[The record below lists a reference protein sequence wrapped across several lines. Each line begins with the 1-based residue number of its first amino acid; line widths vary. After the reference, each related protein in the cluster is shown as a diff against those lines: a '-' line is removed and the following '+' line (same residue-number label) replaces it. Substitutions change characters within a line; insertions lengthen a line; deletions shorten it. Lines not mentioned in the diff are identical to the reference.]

1 MAEIIQEEKGK
12 KGGKRRPKKHS
23 TNIDMTPMV
32 DLMCLLITF
41 FMLTT
46 AFSKPKVMVITMPEK
61 NKDPKEINDA
71 PKIPK
76 ERTLNILLTE
86 NHVVYYYNGLA
97 DPKTPPLPTLIKT
110 NFSKDGIRKV
120 LLERNKDLFTKIVN
134 FHDSITNEKVK
145 LYIYR
150 DDSLNPVFATAG
162 GKAYKSF
169 DRGSS
174 WTSIPG
180 PQITDGDIAL
190 ANLLLKDQAK
200 REFNVNI
207 NGRKNKLTKQEASV
221 SEIFPIVDAENK
233 KRKREDMKP
242 HGKGPFVLIKADDK
256 VKYRDIVN
264 IIDEMAICNIAGYAV
279 VDISPIELEML
290 KNAPK

>member
-1 MAEIIQEEKGK
+1 MAEIVQEEKGK
-12 KGGKRRPKKHS
+12 KGGKRRPKKYS
-23 TNIDMTPMV
+23 TRIDMTPMV

-61 NKDPKEINDA
+61 NKPEEKKEDA

-86 NHVVYYYNGLA
+86 GHKVYYYNGLA
-97 DPKTPPLPTLIKT
+97 DPKTPPLPTLVKT
-110 NFSKDGIRKV
+110 DFSKDGIRKV
-120 LLERNKDLFTKIVN
+120 LLARNKDLFSNIFN
-134 FHDSITNEKVK
+134 FHDSITTEKLK
-145 LYIYR
+145 MYLYI
-150 DDSLNPVFATAG
+150 DDSLKPVFARAG
-162 GKAYKSF
+162 SKMYRSNDKGA
-169 DRGSS
+169 S

-180 PQITDGDIAL
+180 PQITDDDIAVS
-190 ANLLLKDQAK
+190 NYLLKESGK
-200 REFNVNI
+200 IEVNVAI
-207 NGRKNKLTKQEASV
+207 NGAKKRLTRRDASM
-221 SEIFPIVDAENK
+221 SEINPIVDAETK
-233 KRKREDMKP
+233 SRKREDMKP
-242 HGKGPFVLIKADDK
+242 RGTGPFVLIKADDK

-279 VDISPIELEML
+279 VDIAPIELEML